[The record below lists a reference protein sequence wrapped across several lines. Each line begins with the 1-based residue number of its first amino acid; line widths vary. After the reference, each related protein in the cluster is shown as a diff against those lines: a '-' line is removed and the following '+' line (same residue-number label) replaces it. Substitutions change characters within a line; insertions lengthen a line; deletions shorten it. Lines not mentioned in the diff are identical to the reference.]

1 MTTNVNK
8 NTNKANSLSPQD
20 VQTVLAAL
28 MKLASDRPAMESRP
42 EPVILP
48 AVAEGLA
55 SIRRQCL
62 RDWLGGP
69 QAPAYLNE
77 GLRYRLFHQA
87 QRDFKLQFEVSRFDM
102 IRQGDKQAALDFW
115 AKWQPASALRQ
126 AIQACNE
133 REGQDL

>member
-1 MTTNVNK
+1 MATNVNK
-8 NTNKANSLSPQD
+8 NTNKANPLSPQD

-28 MKLASDRPAMESRP
+28 MKLASDRPALESRP

-55 SIRRQCL
+55 SIHRQPL

-77 GLRYRLFHQA
+77 GLRYQLFPQA

-115 AKWQPASALRQ
+115 AKWQPATALRQ

-133 REGQDL
+133 REGQEL